1 MRRLLLLAFIWGW
14 SFLFIKVA
22 VEGMPPVAVA
32 GGRIALGAAVLVGVC
47 AASGLRLRR
56 GQVAGLGIGLLGVA
70 VAAGVG
76 GRDLADS
83 SATGALAAVGA
94 GACYGHAITYMS
106 RHLLGLPSVVGAAG
120 QLVAGTV
127 LLGPLALVVTAGTG
141 VSLTATRVVSL
152 LLLGVLGTGA
162 AYVLYY
168 RLVADVGP
176 TRASLVTYLVP
187 LVAVTVGVVVLDE
200 TFHLRV
206 LAGGAL
212 IVGGIALISRR
223 PSPASTEAPPVGDP
237 GR

>member
-1 MRRLLLLAFIWGW
+1 
-14 SFLFIKVA
+14 
-22 VEGMPPVAVA
+22 
-32 GGRIALGAAVLVGVC
+32 
-47 AASGLRLRR
+47 
-56 GQVAGLGIGLLGVA
+56 
-70 VAAGVG
+70 
-76 GRDLADS
+76 
-83 SATGALAAVGA
+83 ATGALAAVGA
-94 GACYGHAITYMS
+94 GACYGLAFTYMS

-212 IVGGIALISRR
+212 IVGGIALTSRR